1 MASVTTL
8 QSQNKAQSKAQSNAQ
23 DQAEV
28 KAPARV
34 ERRDLFESMDKV
46 RAELDKVRS
55 NPDPDNVHDLR
66 VAIRRCRSVALVFEE
81 VDPDAAWS
89 EMRKTSKKLFRALAP
104 LRDAH
109 VMEDW
114 VKKLVPASDP
124 VRVQMHSSFETDEPE
139 LRSEVL
145 RVAGKFDEK
154 EWKRLQSQLRKRVR
168 VLPVSG
174 LAAECL
180 AWERFEE
187 IKQLHAQALRTKKA
201 KPWHALRIGLKKL
214 RYTVE
219 SLLPE
224 HNAAWT
230 ENLRRLQDLLGDI
243 HDLDVLAE
251 KVKAEG
257 GVDQAVRKAW
267 KQIVQRER
275 AKRVQTYRQLT
286 LGKTSI
292 WNKWRHAL
300 PHGER
305 LEAASLARL
314 RATARAAQS
323 SPRNAGRVART
334 SIRVFELLRRA
345 KVLQP
350 IFNDVNVQRNLRAA
364 ALLHAVGRYPK
375 HPRKAAQRFLLGL
388 KVPPR
393 WTREDWQL
401 VAWAVR
407 FHRGAEPT
415 MNDGKFAKLSAVQ
428 QENIRVL
435 AGVIRLGR
443 VLHKSGVD
451 SPTGFKI
458 ENSADA
464 ITLLV
469 PKLED
474 NLEIAARLAAG
485 KHLLE
490 TVLGKPLVVRAAEKA
505 NKVVALPQS
514 APGVLY
520 AVAGASD

>member
-1 MASVTTL
+1 
-8 QSQNKAQSKAQSNAQ
+8 
-23 DQAEV
+23 
-28 KAPARV
+28 
-34 ERRDLFESMDKV
+34 
-46 RAELDKVRS
+46 
-55 NPDPDNVHDLR
+55 
-66 VAIRRCRSVALVFEE
+66 
-81 VDPDAAWS
+81 
-89 EMRKTSKKLFRALAP
+89 
-104 LRDAH
+104 
-109 VMEDW
+109 
-114 VKKLVPASDP
+114 
-124 VRVQMHSSFETDEPE
+124 
-139 LRSEVL
+139 
-145 RVAGKFDEK
+145 
-154 EWKRLQSQLRKRVR
+154 
-168 VLPVSG
+168 
-174 LAAECL
+174 
-180 AWERFEE
+180 
-187 IKQLHAQALRTKKA
+187 
-201 KPWHALRIGLKKL
+201 LKKL

-224 HNAAWT
+224 HHAAWS
-230 ENLRRLQDLLGDI
+230 ENLKRLQDLLGDI

-257 GVDQAVRKAW
+257 AVDGTARKSW

-275 AKRVQTYRQLT
+275 GKRVLTYRQLT

-314 RATARAAQS
+314 RATARAAQP
-323 SPRNAGRVART
+323 SPRNAARVARI
-334 SIRVFELLRRA
+334 SIRIFELLRRTKA
-345 KVLQP
+345 IAVLCEPNMQG
-350 IFNDVNVQRNLRAA
+350 NLRAA
-364 ALLHAVGRYPK
+364 ALLHAVGRDQK
-375 HPRKAAQRFLLGL
+375 HPRTAARKFLLGL

-393 WTREDWQL
+393 WTRDDWEL

-415 MNDGKFAKLSAVQ
+415 MNDGKFAKLSASQ

-451 SPTGFKI
+451 SPRGFKI

-464 ITLLV
+464 LTLLI
-469 PKLED
+469 PKLDD

-490 TVLGKPLVVRAAEKA
+490 TVLGKPLVIRAAEKT

-514 APGVLY
+514 APRDVLY

>member
-8 QSQNKAQSKAQSNAQ
+8 QSQIKAQGKTQ

-28 KAPARV
+28 KALARV
-34 ERRDLFESMDKV
+34 ERRDISESMDKV
-46 RAELDKVRS
+46 KAELEKVRS

-66 VAIRRCRSVALVFEE
+66 VAIRRCRSVAVVFEE
-81 VDPDAAWS
+81 VDPDAAWP
-89 EMRKTSKKLFRALAP
+89 EMRKTAKKLFRALGA

-109 VMEDW
+109 VLEDW
-114 VKKLVPASDP
+114 VKKLTPASDP
-124 VRVQMHSSFETDEPE
+124 VRVQMHSSFQTEEPE
-139 LRSEVL
+139 LRGEVL
-145 RVAGKFDEK
+145 RVADKFDEK
-154 EWKRLQSQLRKRVR
+154 EWKRVERRLRQRVR

-224 HNAAWT
+224 HHAAWS
-230 ENLRRLQDLLGDI
+230 ENLKRLQDLLGDI

-251 KVKAEG
+251 KVKAED
-257 GVDQAVRKAW
+257 GVDGAARKSW

-323 SPRNAGRVART
+323 SPRNAARVARI
-334 SIRVFELLRRA
+334 SIRIFDLLRRA
-345 KVLQP
+345 KP
-350 IFNDVNVQRNLRAA
+350 IPAFGDSNMQRNLRAA
-364 ALLHAVGRYPK
+364 ALLHAVGRDQK
-375 HPRKAAQRFLLGL
+375 HPRKAARKFLLGM

-393 WTREDWQL
+393 WTREDWEL

-407 FHRGAEPT
+407 FHRGTEPT
-415 MNDGKFAKLSAVQ
+415 MKDGKFAKLSASQ

-469 PKLED
+469 PKLAD

-505 NKVVALPQS
+505 NKVVALPAS
-514 APGVLY
+514 APRDVLY